1 MINLKNQTKG
11 LHDTLNTSHQYITEN
26 IMNSIHTT
34 IHSHLTTL
42 NNAIDG
48 VLEKISLSMNT
59 MQTEVQSA
67 IEALKDEYERNSI
80 SPWTQQ
86 D

>member
-1 MINLKNQTKG
+1 M
-11 LHDTLNTSHQYITEN
+11 
-26 IMNSIHTT
+26 
-34 IHSHLTTL
+34 
-42 NNAIDG
+42 
-48 VLEKISLSMNT
+48 VLEKISLSMDT

-67 IEALKDEYERNSI
+67 IEALKDEYERNNI

>member
-1 MINLKNQTKG
+1 MDI
-11 LHDTLNTSHQYITEN
+11 
-26 IMNSIHTT
+26 
-34 IHSHLTTL
+34 
-42 NNAIDG
+42 
-48 VLEKISLSMNT
+48 

-67 IEALKDEYERNSI
+67 IEALKDEYEINSI